1 MLPLVP
7 STQSDS
13 GSFDAV
19 LELLVNSGRDLPEAM
34 MMMIPEAW
42 QNDKLMPQVSLSQCL
57 RAAASVFLVLT
68 KSLRMWL
75 PGNAQCECIKSGSP
89 ALRGQYIHHT
99 DSCEAVTIN
108 VHKNLHTHIYVDSV
122 SSILSICIL
131 CSIYY
136 VYMYSIYVAQATH
149 AHVSG
154 RLSTMRHGL
163 RQLFCTKNKHNYRC
177 FLFEA
182 VPLQNEMVTPVPV
195 IVC

>member
-57 RAAASVFLVLT
+57 RAAALVFLVLT

-75 PGNAQCECIKSGSP
+75 PGNAQSECIKSAAT
-89 ALRGQYIHHT
+89 ALRYQCLPLTLTRGKESLQTCTRIY
-99 DSCEAVTIN
+99 
-108 VHKNLHTHIYVDSV
+108 KHI
-122 SSILSICIL
+122 
-131 CSIYY
+131 
-136 VYMYSIYVAQATH
+136 
-149 AHVSG
+149 
-154 RLSTMRHGL
+154 
-163 RQLFCTKNKHNYRC
+163 
-177 FLFEA
+177 
-182 VPLQNEMVTPVPV
+182 
-195 IVC
+195 